1 MRIIGEIP
9 HPNLKISIFK
19 MGERLSVKF
28 ENALFEQTYKFGS
41 DERFNG
47 VEAIQTLVDEAFIAQ
62 VQEQMQA
69 MNQNRLAAVNRN
81 FPAPDTDEFDEII

>member
-9 HPNLKISIFK
+9 HPHLKISIFK

-28 ENALFEQTYKFGS
+28 ENALFEQTYKFGA
-41 DERFNG
+41 DDRFNT
-47 VEAIQTLVDEAFIAQ
+47 VEAIQTLIDETFIGR

-69 MNQNRLAAVNRN
+69 MNETRLAGINRN
-81 FPAPDTDEFDEII
+81 FPVPDTDEFDEII